1 MPYSQFTTIGK
12 VKAAFGLTVVEGDR
26 FLPEIEPLAPSS
38 VLSGYLA
45 ESLPI
50 VSTSGSEKARS
61 EGIIYP
67 VLLEARRLSAKR
79 MSLFSGES
87 FDVDE
92 SVGLNG
98 QCDFLLTRST
108 EVLEIE
114 SPVVILVEAK
124 KTDLKTGIGQC
135 LAEMIA
141 AQRFNEI
148 AQNPIPTIYGCV
160 SNGLQWQFLKLHDQ
174 VAEIDLT
181 VYGLLPID
189 RILGFLCWMAE
200 LG

>member
-12 VKAAFGLTVVEGDR
+12 VKMAFGLTVLEGDR
-26 FLPEIEPLAPSS
+26 FLPEIEPLPPSEM
-38 VLSGYLA
+38 LLNYLA

-67 VLLEARRLSAKR
+67 VLLEVRRLLERR
-79 MSLFSGES
+79 MNLFSGES

-98 QCDFLLTRST
+98 QCDFLITRSI
-108 EVLEIE
+108 EILEIS
-114 SPVVILVEAK
+114 SPVVVLVEAK

-135 LAEMIA
+135 LAEMVA
-141 AQRFNEI
+141 AQRFNEAADNQI
-148 AQNPIPTIYGCV
+148 STIYGCV
-160 SNGLQWQFLKLHDQ
+160 SNGLQWQFLKLSGKT
-174 VAEIDLT
+174 AMIDLT
-181 VYGLLPID
+181 VYALSPID
-189 RILGFLCWMAE
+189 RILGLLGWMAE
-200 LG
+200 SG

>member
-1 MPYSQFTTIGK
+1 MPYRQFTTIGQ

-26 FLPEIEPLAPSS
+26 FLPEIAPLTPSS

-67 VLLEARRLSAKR
+67 VLLEARRLAAKR